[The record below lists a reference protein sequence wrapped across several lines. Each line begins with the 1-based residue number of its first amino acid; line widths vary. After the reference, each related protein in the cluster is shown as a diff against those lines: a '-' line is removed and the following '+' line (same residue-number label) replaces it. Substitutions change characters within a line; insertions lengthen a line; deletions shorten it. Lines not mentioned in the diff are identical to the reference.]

1 MKTSKLLIATALL
14 MVCAAC
20 TKQYNQ
26 PYIEKY
32 YVHDDDDGTA
42 CIFHADSTVDL
53 YICITREHVRGI
65 YTCDFPNVS
74 ITITEIDN
82 AMTPELRIYTEVP
95 MAYPYPLWFSLNA
108 DTLYREHN
116 NYTEKMTPTSWS
128 HFMLYRIGL

>member
-1 MKTSKLLIATALL
+1 MKRLFIILSVVVFL
-14 MVCAAC
+14 VAC
-20 TKQYNQ
+20 VSRSQQ
-26 PYIEKY
+26 PYVEKY
-32 YVHDDDDGTA
+32 YVHDDDDGHA

-108 DTLYREHN
+108 DTLYREGN